1 MENGANTVV
10 CHLEILEN
18 FVVCVWDRK
27 KCILFLNTILE
38 NKIIYSDKR
47 KQADEPLAGCW

>member
-1 MENGANTVV
+1 VV